1 MGEEDNSFRE
11 YFDHNKTIA
20 SVLSLFAG
28 FLFTSMSIILNGLQN
43 KTELLSQVT
52 ILFLAVLFYLTLY
65 ALLDNLEMGFHYIKD
80 IPPLTMKVR
89 PFFNVLLIFYL
100 FGTATVLI
108 FMLFGLS
115 TLSLISGVIWSLV
128 VIWSLNTTVKRFI
141 KQSVKR
147 NWGEE
152 ATKSRIA
159 SAFRYLSKES
169 KAEQNKTSEKTARKG
184 EA

>member
-1 MGEEDNSFRE
+1 MADKDNSYRE

-28 FLFTSMSIILNGLQN
+28 FLFTSMSILLNGLPN
-43 KTELLSQVT
+43 KTELLPQAC

-65 ALLDNLEMGFHYIKD
+65 ALLDNLEMGFHYIEN
-80 IPPLTMKVR
+80 IPPLTMKVK

-108 FMLFGLS
+108 FLLFGLFN
-115 TLSLISGVIWSLV
+115 LSLISGIIWILIVIL
-128 VIWSLNTTVKRFI
+128 SLNTTVKRFI
-141 KQSVKR
+141 AQSVTR

-152 ATKSRIA
+152 ATNSRIA
-159 SAFRYLSKES
+159 SVFRYISKES
-169 KAEQNKTSEKTARKG
+169 KAESNKTSEKAAKEG